1 MHEKYNNQCNIL
13 AHLKQFTKLI
23 KLSSTNKPWPKESN
37 KLNNDKRQGQGQVH
51 ALWNNGY

>member
-13 AHLKQFTKLI
+13 VHLKQFTKLI
-23 KLSSTNKPWPKESN
+23 KLSSTNKPWPKEGK

-51 ALWNNGY
+51 VLWNNGY

>member
-23 KLSSTNKPWPKESN
+23 KLSSTNKPWPKEGK
-37 KLNNDKRQGQGQVH
+37 KLNNDKRQGQVH